1 MNVGDAAA
9 LAVGRMLWDDCIASR
24 RDAATTIALILIV
37 IDDFVSMDILPV
49 LSVSRLSHVVIP
61 CISYYKNDILAFG

>member
-1 MNVGDAAA
+1 VNVGDAAA

-49 LSVSRLSHVVIP
+49 LSVSRLSHVVIL
-61 CISYYKNDILAFG
+61 YFLL